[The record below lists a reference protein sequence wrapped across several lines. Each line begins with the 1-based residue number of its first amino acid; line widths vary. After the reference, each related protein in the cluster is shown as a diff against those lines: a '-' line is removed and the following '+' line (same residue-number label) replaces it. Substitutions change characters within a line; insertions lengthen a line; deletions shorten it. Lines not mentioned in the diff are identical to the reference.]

1 LSLELKNT
9 FIERVNSGSVVV
21 QEQMLMR
28 ITALPAQLAAPTQ
41 HSQTVELVEHSL
53 YRLDIFTDIN

>member
-1 LSLELKNT
+1 
-9 FIERVNSGSVVV
+9 
-21 QEQMLMR
+21 MLMR